1 MQREIEGHPDYAI
14 TDYGEVISS
23 KGHESLRVLI
33 PDISNGYPRVTLD
46 GERRYVADLVA
57 EAFLIKPVGNRYKI
71 FYIDGDKTNCDVH
84 NLKYLTESE
93 IKICSQYSVEYRKQM
108 LGEWA

>member
-23 KGHESLRVLI
+23 KRGEHLRVLI

-57 EAFLIKPVGNRYKI
+57 EAFLIKPLGNCYKI

-93 IKICSQYSVEYRKQM
+93 IKIYSQYSVEYRKQM

>member
-1 MQREIEGHPDYAI
+1 MQREIEGHPDYVI
-14 TDYGEVISS
+14 TDAGEVISL
-23 KGHESLRVLI
+23 KGREGLRVLI

-46 GERRYVADLVA
+46 GERRYIADLVA

-71 FYIDGDKTNCDVH
+71 FYIDGNKENCSVG

-93 IKICSQYSVEYRKQM
+93 IKICSQYTVEYRKQI
-108 LGEWA
+108 LGEW

>member
-1 MQREIEGHPDYAI
+1 MYKEIEGHSDYVI

-23 KGHESLRVLI
+23 KGRESLRVLI
-33 PDISNGYPRVTLD
+33 PDISNGYPRVTID

-57 EAFLIKPVGNRYKI
+57 EAFLIKPVGARYKI

-93 IKICSQYSVEYRKQM
+93 IKICSQYTVEYRKQI